1 MNAQSHRSKG
11 VYPRTAGLPDTDKI
25 AFFCILPLY
34 ELNDRSGN
42 KQKMQ
47 IDTASH
53 DKHFTFH
60 NLAQISAAACAGA
73 FKVFRSCLGSCLHLS
88 GIALIICFFCLSTFN
103 TVSASPEISH
113 SSTGYFDM
121 PLEYGE
127 VIYRIN
133 AQSPKQLYIIGISHK
148 DPDSG
153 ENDSTTVQTQMEIF
167 RIGEWLKKEMHLN
180 LLLPEGYFSDK
191 HKDPSLKASIAQP
204 IRAFHPVYPDN
215 GLIQKK
221 LAAHKPYMNAEM
233 LLMEYHSFHASQV
246 EDRNTYDAVR
256 SSLGKLKTTSAGLS
270 KSAGNMA
277 ELLYLQE
284 VRTAQ
289 LLQNIPDVIEDE
301 FLNGAI
307 GNRTA
312 LFTIGLNHI
321 KDIFRYIN
329 NDEIHIAS
337 PIGSDIQPDVLNTRP
352 NLLKTGYGVTIIIP
366 RTLANN
372 HKLLEMTR
380 IDRIILADGKY
391 SVSTLHN

>member
-1 MNAQSHRSKG
+1 MQLDTYYRQHQ
-11 VYPRTAGLPDTDKI
+11 LP
-25 AFFCILPLY
+25 
-34 ELNDRSGN
+34 
-42 KQKMQ
+42 Q
-47 IDTASH
+47 IVIFSYTGITKAIKCSI
-53 DKHFTFH
+53 F
-60 NLAQISAAACAGA
+60 
-73 FKVFRSCLGSCLHLS
+73 LS
-88 GIALIICFFCLSTFN
+88 GIVLISCFLFFSSLN
-103 TVSASPEISH
+103 TVSASSEIAH
-113 SSTGYFDM
+113 STNDYLDM

-133 AQSPKQLYIIGISHK
+133 SQSPKQLYIIGISHK

-153 ENDSTTVQTQMEIF
+153 ENDSTTVKTQMEIF
-167 RIGEWLKKEMHLN
+167 RIGEWLKKERHLN

-191 HKDPSLKASIAQP
+191 HKGSALKASIAKP
-204 IRAFHPVYPDN
+204 VGAFHPVYPDN
-215 GLIQKK
+215 LLIQKK
-221 LAAHKPYMNAEM
+221 LAAVSPYMNAEM
-233 LLMEYHSFHASQV
+233 LLMEYHNFHASQV

-256 SSLGKLKTTSAGLS
+256 SSLGKLKTSGSKRS
-270 KSAGNMA
+270 KSTGNLE

-289 LLQNIPDVIEDE
+289 ILQNIPDVIEDE

-321 KDIFRYIN
+321 KDIFRYIK
-329 NDEIHIAS
+329 NDEIQIAS
-337 PIGSDIQPDVLNTRP
+337 PIGSSILPDILSSKL

-366 RTLANN
+366 RTLADN

-391 SVSTLHN
+391 SANTLRN

>member
-1 MNAQSHRSKG
+1 MQ
-11 VYPRTAGLPDTDKI
+11 LDTLK
-25 AFFCILPLY
+25 
-34 ELNDRSGN
+34 
-42 KQKMQ
+42 
-47 IDTASH
+47 H
-53 DKHFTFH
+53 DKHYRQHQLPQF
-60 NLAQISAAACAGA
+60 IIC
-73 FKVFRSCLGSCLHLS
+73 SCPSITKAIKPSIFLT
-88 GIALIICFFCLSTFN
+88 GIALISCFLFFSSLA
-103 TVSASPEISH
+103 TVSASPEIDH
-113 SSTGYFDM
+113 SVSDYLDM

-133 AQSPKQLYIIGISHK
+133 AESPKQLYIIGISHK

-167 RIGEWLKKEMHLN
+167 RIGEWLKKERHLN

-191 HKDPSLKASIAQP
+191 HKGSALNASIAQP
-204 IRAFHPVYPDN
+204 VAAFHPVYPDN
-215 GLIQKK
+215 LFIHKK
-221 LAAHKPYMNAEM
+221 LAADTPYMNAEM
-233 LLMEYHSFHASQV
+233 LLMEYHNFHASQI
-246 EDRNTYDAVR
+246 EDRGTYDAVR
-256 SSLGKLKTTSAGLS
+256 SSLGKLKTSSSKHS
-270 KSAGNMA
+270 KSTGNLE

-289 LLQNIPDVIEDE
+289 ILQNIPNVIEDE

-321 KDIFRYIN
+321 KDIFRYIK
-329 NDEIHIAS
+329 NDEIQIAS
-337 PIGSDIQPDVLNTRP
+337 PVGSNVLPDILSSKL

-366 RTLANN
+366 RTLADN

-391 SVSTLHN
+391 STDTLHN

>member
-1 MNAQSHRSKG
+1 MQ
-11 VYPRTAGLPDTDKI
+11 LDT
-25 AFFCILPLY
+25 L
-34 ELNDRSGN
+34 
-42 KQKMQ
+42 Q
-47 IDTASH
+47 H
-53 DKHFTFH
+53 DKYYRQHQ
-60 NLAQISAAACAGA
+60 LPQIAIS
-73 FKVFRSCLGSCLHLS
+73 SCTGITKAIKSCIPLS
-88 GIALIICFFCLSTFN
+88 GIALISCFLFLSSFN
-103 TVSASPEISH
+103 TVSASPEVAH
-113 SSTGYFDM
+113 SSKDYLDM

-148 DPDSG
+148 NPDSG

-167 RIGEWLKKEMHLN
+167 RIGEWLKKERHLN

-191 HKDPSLKASIAQP
+191 HKGSALKASVSQS
-204 IRAFHPVYPDN
+204 IRAFHPVDPDN
-215 GLIQKK
+215 RLIQKK
-221 LAAHKPYMNAEM
+221 LAADTPFMNAEM

-256 SSLGKLKTTSAGLS
+256 SSLGKLKTSGS
-270 KSAGNMA
+270 KRSMSTGNLA

-289 LLQNIPDVIEDE
+289 ILQNIPDVIEDE

-321 KDIFRYIN
+321 KDIFRYIK

-337 PIGSDIQPDVLNTRP
+337 PIGSDLQPDILNTRL

-391 SVSTLHN
+391 SAGTLHN

>member
-1 MNAQSHRSKG
+1 MQLDNSQHERYYRHHQLLQLIISSCTGIIKAIKSR
-11 VYPRTAGLPDTDKI
+11 I
-25 AFFCILPLY
+25 PL
-34 ELNDRSGN
+34 
-42 KQKMQ
+42 
-47 IDTASH
+47 T
-53 DKHFTFH
+53 
-60 NLAQISAAACAGA
+60 
-73 FKVFRSCLGSCLHLS
+73 
-88 GIALIICFFCLSTFN
+88 GIALISCFLFFSIFN
-103 TVSASPEISH
+103 SASASPEIAH
-113 SSTGYFDM
+113 STKDYLDM

-167 RIGEWLKKEMHLN
+167 RIGEWLKKERHLN

-191 HKDPSLKASIAQP
+191 NKDSALKASISQP
-204 IRAFHPVYPDN
+204 MSAFHPVYPDN
-215 GLIQKK
+215 LLIQKK
-221 LAAHKPYMNAEM
+221 LAAHKPFMNAEM

-256 SSLGKLKTTSAGLS
+256 SSLGKLKKSASKLS
-270 KSAGNMA
+270 KSTGNMA

-289 LLQNIPDVIEDE
+289 LLQNIPNVIEDE

-321 KDIFRYIN
+321 KDIFRYIK

-337 PIGSDIQPDVLNTRP
+337 PIGSNIQPDVLSSKL

-366 RTLANN
+366 RTLADN

-391 SVSTLHN
+391 SANTIRN

>member
-1 MNAQSHRSKG
+1 MQLDNSPHEKYSRQHQQLVISSC
-11 VYPRTAGLPDTDKI
+11 TDIIKAI
-25 AFFCILPLY
+25 KSC
-34 ELNDRSGN
+34 
-42 KQKMQ
+42 
-47 IDTASH
+47 
-53 DKHFTFH
+53 
-60 NLAQISAAACAGA
+60 SA
-73 FKVFRSCLGSCLHLS
+73 LT
-88 GIALIICFFCLSTFN
+88 GIALISCFLFFSSFN
-103 TVSASPEISH
+103 TVSASPELAH
-113 SSTGYFDM
+113 SPKDYLEM

-148 DPDSG
+148 NPDSG

-167 RIGEWLKKEMHLN
+167 RIGEWLKKERHLN
-180 LLLPEGYFSDK
+180 LLLPEGYFSDQ
-191 HKDPSLKASIAQP
+191 HKDSALKASIAESS
-204 IRAFHPVYPDN
+204 RAFHPVYPDN
-215 GLIQKK
+215 LLIQEK
-221 LAAHKPYMNAEM
+221 LAADTPFVNAEM

-246 EDRNTYDAVR
+246 EDRNTYNAVR
-256 SSLGKLKTTSAGLS
+256 SSLGKLRKSASKLS
-270 KSAGNMA
+270 KSTGNMA

-289 LLQNIPDVIEDE
+289 ILQNIPDVIEDE

-307 GNRTA
+307 GTRTA

-321 KDIFRYIN
+321 KDIFRYIKN
-329 NDEIHIAS
+329 NEIQIAS
-337 PIGSDIQPDVLNTRP
+337 PVGSSALPDILSSKL

-391 SVSTLHN
+391 SADTLHN